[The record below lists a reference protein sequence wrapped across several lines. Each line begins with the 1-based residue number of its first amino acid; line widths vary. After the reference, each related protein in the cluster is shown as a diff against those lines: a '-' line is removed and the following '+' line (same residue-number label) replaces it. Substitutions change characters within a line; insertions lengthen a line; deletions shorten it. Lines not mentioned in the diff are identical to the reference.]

1 MATTKYKVGT
11 DIEAY
16 CTNCDEDRSGVIE
29 TLKSDG
35 NINRV
40 VCNTCKG
47 SHLFRRPKSAAANKP
62 KSRRRIKGAVLVAEE
77 DLASAKPYSMTT
89 VFKVGDIIQHKT
101 FGPGAVVEIRGSG
114 KMQVGFE
121 LGPKLLV
128 FGRKKS

>member
-11 DIEAY
+11 EIEAY
-16 CTNCDEDRSGVIE
+16 CKDCDEDRSGVIE

-40 VCNTCKG
+40 VCNTCKE
-47 SHLFRRPKSAAANKP
+47 SHLFRRPKSAAAKKP

-77 DLASAKPYSMTT
+77 DLASAKPYSMAAI
-89 VFKVGDIIQHKT
+89 FEVGDIIQHKA
-101 FGPGAVVEIRGSG
+101 FGAGSVVEIRNNG

-121 LGPKLLV
+121 TGPKLLV
-128 FGRKKS
+128 FGRK